1 MLTRALLV
9 CGILAAP
16 LFILTDLVAAFWLY
30 PGFDITAQQVS
41 ELSAI
46 GAPSRDFWMLMS
58 YPYFAL
64 NAAFAVG
71 VWRAGTS
78 PSLRLTAILL
88 MLFAVNSLLW
98 GFVAPMHMRGE
109 TFNATDTMH
118 LLFAV
123 AVRRLGRRS
132 HRGDPLL
139 GRHRPGARLPPLLG
153 HRAGIDHGGRRPRK
167 HQHRSHRRQPADAVD
182 GPPRTDQCLRPA
194 DLDGSPCHQ
203 PSALNRPALAAKV
216 LGRVEIGER
225 PFGRHHPLGDLQQV
239 PRALVTLYPQQLG

>member
-1 MLTRALLV
+1 MLTRTLLV

-64 NAAFAVG
+64 NAAFAIG

-88 MLFAVNSLLW
+88 MLFAVNSFLW

-109 TFNATDTMH
+109 TFSATDTMH

-123 AVRRLGRRS
+123 SAVALIVAILCSGAIARGPGFRLF
-132 HRGDPLL
+132 
-139 GRHRPGARLPPLLG
+139 
-153 HRAGIDHGGRRPRK
+153 
-167 HQHRSHRRQPADAVD
+167 
-182 GPPRTDQCLRPA
+182 
-194 DLDGSPCHQ
+194 
-203 PSALNRPALAAKV
+203 SA
-216 LGRVEIGER
+216 I
-225 PFGRHHPLGDLQQV
+225 
-239 PRALVTLYPQQLG
+239 ALVSIMAAGGLVSTSIEAIAANQPTPWMGLVERISVYGPLIWMAVLAISLLRSPARA

>member
-1 MLTRALLV
+1 MLTRALLI

-64 NAAFAVG
+64 NAAFAIG
-71 VWRAGTS
+71 VWRAGS
-78 PSLRLTAILL
+78 SRSLRLTAILL
-88 MLFAVNSLLW
+88 MLFAFNSLLW

-123 AVRRLGRRS
+123 SAVVLIVAILWSGAIARGPGFRLFT
-132 HRGDPLL
+132 
-139 GRHRPGARLPPLLG
+139 A
-153 HRAGIDHGGRRPRK
+153 I
-167 HQHRSHRRQPADAVD
+167 
-182 GPPRTDQCLRPA
+182 
-194 DLDGSPCHQ
+194 
-203 PSALNRPALAAKV
+203 
-216 LGRVEIGER
+216 
-225 PFGRHHPLGDLQQV
+225 
-239 PRALVTLYPQQLG
+239 ALVLIMAAGGLVSTSIEAIAANQPTPWMGLVERVSVYGPLIWMAVLAISLLRSPARA